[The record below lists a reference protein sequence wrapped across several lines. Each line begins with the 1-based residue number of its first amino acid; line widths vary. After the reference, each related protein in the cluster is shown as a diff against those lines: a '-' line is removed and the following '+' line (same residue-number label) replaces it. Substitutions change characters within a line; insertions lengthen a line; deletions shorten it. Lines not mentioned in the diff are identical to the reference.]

1 MSSSKDFIRQEFIR
15 KRKALTNQEVERLSK
30 KIVEH
35 IRALPSYS
43 AAKTIAI
50 YYPMNQE
57 VDLLDLLKD
66 DKIFCFPKVIS
77 YPASMMDFF
86 EPGDTYE
93 ISSFGIHEPTGR
105 YVSNQDI
112 DLFLVPGVAFS
123 NEGGRIGY
131 GKGFYDKYLKDVSAK
146 KIGIMYGFQRVDA
159 FELSEFDTLLD
170 ELVSEEE

>member
-1 MSSSKDFIRQEFIR
+1 MSFSKDSIRQEFIR
-15 KRKALTNQEVERLSK
+15 KRKELTNEEVKQLSI
-30 KIVEH
+30 KIVQN
-35 IRALPSYS
+35 IRVLNAYKE
-43 AAKTIAI
+43 AKTVAI

-66 DKIFCFPKVIS
+66 DKVFCFPKVIS

-86 EPGDTYE
+86 EPGETYE
-93 ISSFGIHEPTGR
+93 LSAFGIHEPTGD
-105 YVSNQDI
+105 YVSSYDI

-123 NEGGRIGY
+123 NQGGRIGY
-131 GKGFYDKYLKDVSAK
+131 GKGFYDKYLKNVQAK
-146 KIGIMYGFQRVDA
+146 KIGVMYEFQRIDA

>member
-1 MSSSKDFIRQEFIR
+1 MSFSKESIRQEFIR
-15 KRKALTNQEVERLSK
+15 KRKALTNEEVQQLSK
-30 KIVEH
+30 KIVDN
-35 IRALPSYS
+35 IRALPSYKT
-43 AAKTIAI
+43 AKIVAI

-77 YPASMMDFF
+77 FPTSMMDFF
-86 EPGDTYE
+86 EPGETYE
-93 ISSFGIHEPTGR
+93 ISAFGIHEPTGK
-105 YVSNQDI
+105 YVSGHDI

-131 GKGFYDKYLKDVSAK
+131 GKGFYDKYLKDISVK
-146 KIGIMYGFQRVDA
+146 KIGVMYGFQRIDA